1 MSNGDDG
8 RGHEVKAFEGLV
20 EVESDDQLSIDT
32 GLSRAIAD
40 AAYRAY
46 YAAPGLR
53 DTFFDV
59 SRIEVRVGNPGPT
72 AYKVI
77 ITPGGGH

>member
-1 MSNGDDG
+1 MSNGSDD
-8 RGHEVKAFEGLV
+8 RGHQIEAFEGIV
-20 EVESDDQLSIDT
+20 VIDSDDQVSVDT
-32 GLSRAIAD
+32 GLARAIAD

-46 YAAPGLR
+46 HNAPGLR
-53 DTFFDV
+53 DTYFDV